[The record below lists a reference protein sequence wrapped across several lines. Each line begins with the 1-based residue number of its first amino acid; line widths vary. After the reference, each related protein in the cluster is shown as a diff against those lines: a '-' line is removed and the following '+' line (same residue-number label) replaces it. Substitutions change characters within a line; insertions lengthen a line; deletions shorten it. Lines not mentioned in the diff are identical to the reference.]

1 MQEYQDKT
9 GLNHQEW
16 IAEFRKI
23 GASGI
28 ARKYDIDIRNVYKKR
43 RLLEAD
49 HGPITNPNKIDQNT
63 PAKHV
68 RKEIDADNL
77 VMIVGSDAHYQLNA
91 VSTAH
96 LAFVEL
102 TKELQP
108 DMIILNGDMIDGAG
122 ISRHPPRG
130 WEYIPALADEMDTVQ
145 LRLEEIEKAA
155 PSAQRIWTI
164 GNHDSRFE
172 SRLAM
177 QMPEMRGLTGTRL
190 EDFFPSWS
198 IYMSVHINFG
208 NLQKLVV
215 KHRWNGGVHAGYNN
229 VLKGGVNMVT
239 GHTHQQECKPFTDY
253 TGTRYGVQLGTMQEP
268 NASAFEYAEDSPKNW
283 VSGFAVIT
291 IRNGVLLMP
300 EFVRVHQ
307 PGVYEFQGDLR
318 EVHD

>member
-23 GASGI
+23 GASGM
-28 ARKYDIDIRNVYKKR
+28 ARKYDLNIRNIYKKR

-49 HGPITNPNKIDQNT
+49 HGSISNPNKIEQNI

-68 RKEIDADNL
+68 RKEIDAENL
-77 VMIVGSDAHYQLNA
+77 VMIIGSDAHYQLNA

-108 DMIILNGDMIDGAG
+108 DMIILNGDMIDGAS

-198 IYMSVHINFG
+198 VYMSMHINFG
-208 NLQKLVV
+208 NSQKLVV

-268 NASAFEYAEDSPKNW
+268 NAAAFEYAEDSPKNW

-300 EFVRVHQ
+300 EFVRVHK

-318 EVHD
+318 EIHD